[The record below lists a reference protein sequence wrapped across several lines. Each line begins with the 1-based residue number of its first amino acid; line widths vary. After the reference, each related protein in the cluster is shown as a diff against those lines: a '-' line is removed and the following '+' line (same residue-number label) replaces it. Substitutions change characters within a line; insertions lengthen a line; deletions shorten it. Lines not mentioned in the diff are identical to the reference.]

1 MGVQDDSGNTEQR
14 PVPQVGQQ
22 YQAERVTAPVTL
34 GSSGVRLVNDKDGIA
49 LVVSVEV
56 RAAATVTAYVL
67 ATEQVDSKEPEKW
80 PRIDVDASLPPGSK
94 LVDPRDGAGQLVRL
108 PFNQLPLPL
117 PDILFSPPQKAQM
130 DRRWPIMVSFATASN
145 DGVPDG
151 SVLVF
156 GCMAQR
162 GFGRVECVAQ
172 IVAFGGMAYPMKLVY
187 GLGGSEEN
195 CAICLTDKKDTAILP
210 CGHLC
215 LCAECGRRLKLTPS
229 RAFCPLCRAQ
239 VNEIVTLDIAAE
251 EAPAATEDCALSQKR
266 HRRRV
271 RFGKGA
277 TANGGRGDSFGSL
290 HRQ

>member
-1 MGVQDDSGNTEQR
+1 VTLHADGTVQDDAGNVENR

-49 LVVSVEV
+49 LLVSVEV
-56 RAAATVTAYVL
+56 RAPATVTAYLL
-67 ATEQVDSKEPEKW
+67 ATEQVDETDPEKW
-80 PRIDVDASLPPGSK
+80 PRIDVDPSVPPQTKQVSPSDHNK
-94 LVDPRDGAGQLVRL
+94 IVRL
-108 PFNQLPLPL
+108 PFDQLPLPL
-117 PDILFSPPQKAQM
+117 PDGLFSPPQDAQM
-130 DRRWPIMVSFATASN
+130 YRRWPIMVKFATASN
-145 DGVPDG
+145 DGIPDG

-215 LCAECGRRLKLTPS
+215 LCGECGRRLKLTPS

-239 VNEIVTLDIAAE
+239 VSEIVTLDIAEE
-251 EAPAATEDCALSQKR
+251 EAPAAA
-266 HRRRV
+266 V
-271 RFGKGA
+271 R
-277 TANGGRGDSFGSL
+277 S
-290 HRQ
+290 